1 MSRFKFLLAA
11 ITKTRDASM
20 GIAVPHTPPHLMQ
33 TNTPTIYWPSALLG
47 RSTRTAALSAAFM
60 PHSYPI
66 LDDKGEGSGENDGY
80 SPAERNYDLTGAGV
94 L

>member
-1 MSRFKFLLAA
+1 
-11 ITKTRDASM
+11 M

-33 TNTPTIYWPSALLG
+33 TNTIYWPSALLG
-47 RSTRTAALSAAFM
+47 RSTRTALSAAFM

-80 SPAERNYDLTGAGV
+80 SPAERSDLTGAGV